1 MSNKFKIGDR
11 VRYILPA
18 EEIGAIG
25 KILSFEY
32 CKITD
37 NYLYCFEEEVTK
49 EIFEEHEN
57 FFKQI
62 VESSNKPHH
71 NDPREMNKQHSIGFK
86 GGQEVKV
93 EPNGVCTMSNN
104 IVGVKVY
111 THVNNKTEPSHYK
124 NQSIEVW
131 EMMIRI
137 WGEEKFIAFCEMNAF
152 KYRLRLGSKEGESI
166 EDEIKKAQRYEQ
178 RANELR

>member
-11 VRYILPA
+11 VTIINSNIKGKVGTINYHDDKEEYVITCEKSGSNYYRYGERLKHA
-18 EEIGAIG
+18 EIE
-25 KILSFEY
+25 
-32 CKITD
+32 T
-37 NYLYCFEEEVTK
+37 
-49 EIFEEHEN
+49 
-57 FFKQI
+57 
-62 VESSNKPHH
+62 PHH
-71 NDPREMNKQHSIGFK
+71 KYPREMNKQHLIGFK
-86 GGQEVKV
+86 DGQEVRV

-104 IVGVKVY
+104 NLGVIVSTPKAD
-111 THVNNKTEPSHYK
+111 KTDPSHYK

-137 WGEEKFIAFCEMNAF
+137 WGKEKFIAFCEMNAF

-166 EDEIKKAQRYEQ
+166 EDDIKKAQWYEQ